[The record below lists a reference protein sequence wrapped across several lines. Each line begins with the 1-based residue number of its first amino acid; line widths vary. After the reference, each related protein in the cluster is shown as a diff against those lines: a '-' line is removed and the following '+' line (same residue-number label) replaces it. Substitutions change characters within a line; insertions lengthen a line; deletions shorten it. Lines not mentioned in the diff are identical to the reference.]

1 MLAFLLVSSAYFGG
15 VPWLPMTV
23 SFAMVALT
31 INTLLT
37 AQPSSQRFLVL
48 LHSLFGI
55 FFIGW
60 TLSHLVLI
68 RSLPAGK
75 WYIFFLCAIVWVA
88 DSVAMYVG
96 KSIGRHK
103 MALSIS
109 PGKTWEGAAGGV
121 IGGAATA
128 IASGYFLVPQL
139 TIWQRILLGVL
150 LSIAAQISDLGE
162 SMLKRYTG
170 VKDSGELIPGHG
182 GLLDRIDSVL
192 FAAPTLLYT
201 LHFLQHGPAI

>member
-1 MLAFLLVSSAYFGG
+1 M
-15 VPWLPMTV
+15 
-23 SFAMVALT
+23 
-31 INTLLT
+31 
-37 AQPSSQRFLVL
+37 
-48 LHSLFGI
+48 
-55 FFIGW
+55 
-60 TLSHLVLI
+60 
-68 RSLPAGK
+68 
-75 WYIFFLCAIVWVA
+75 AI
-88 DSVAMYVG
+88 
-96 KSIGRHK
+96 
-103 MALSIS
+103 SIS

-162 SMLKRYTG
+162 SMIKRYTD
-170 VKDSGELIPGHG
+170 VKDSGGLIPGHG